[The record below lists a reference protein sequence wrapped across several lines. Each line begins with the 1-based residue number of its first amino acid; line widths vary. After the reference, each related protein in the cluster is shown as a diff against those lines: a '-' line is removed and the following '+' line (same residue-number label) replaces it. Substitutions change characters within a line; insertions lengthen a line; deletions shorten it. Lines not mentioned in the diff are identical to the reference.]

1 MAQGKSGRVVVDLDP
16 QFKEKLHET
25 LKQRGTTLKQWF
37 LEQAETYCELNESRP
52 ITAPPVEKTSIPVNN

>member
-37 LEQAETYCELNESRP
+37 LEQAESYCEHPGNGTIS
-52 ITAPPVEKTSIPVNN
+52 PPLVEKTSVSANN

>member
-37 LEQAETYCELNESRP
+37 LEQAESYCGHRESG
-52 ITAPPVEKTSIPVNN
+52 ALGGPPVEKPSISVNN

>member
-37 LEQAETYCELNESRP
+37 LEQAETYCEPDGSRP
-52 ITAPPVEKTSIPVNN
+52 IPSPSVEKTSIPVNN